1 MNNGADVDEDVDSE
15 EVDVPDLALLQQ
27 GLSAS
32 SFEAL
37 MQFLPN
43 RRFDCEDDEDTLEEN
58 TVFVAYTPKDFDVIT
73 ETYRRLHHREQVQLE
88 DQEGSSADVELKPIL
103 MEPLQPCLVGDRLR
117 VLNDDGVIR
126 INNILSDEICDR
138 LLSSI
143 NEILSEKLTSCVE
156 MTRETGFGNVLCR
169 DKRWDVYLR
178 NEGVYAEAL
187 KIILN
192 TPGSAISELLGGL
205 FENEDYGDVEFQEF
219 SALISD
225 PGSTSQPIH
234 PDSIYYEKAPMF
246 TVFLALQNIEMDM
259 GATVFLPRTN
269 NLESHT
275 AHKLKKNGIF
285 LNSCDYRQGLLKK
298 GDVAIMDS
306 KTLHFGDA
314 NIGACRRVLM
324 YFTLRRPNYFH
335 SCVPPIPLGSKWDDM
350 TLKIS
355 DCV

>member
-138 LLSSI
+138 LLS
-143 NEILSEKLTSCVE
+143 
-156 MTRETGFGNVLCR
+156 
-169 DKRWDVYLR
+169 
-178 NEGVYAEAL
+178 
-187 KIILN
+187 
-192 TPGSAISELLGGL
+192 
-205 FENEDYGDVEFQEF
+205 
-219 SALISD
+219 
-225 PGSTSQPIH
+225 
-234 PDSIYYEKAPMF
+234 
-246 TVFLALQNIEMDM
+246 
-259 GATVFLPRTN
+259 
-269 NLESHT
+269 
-275 AHKLKKNGIF
+275 
-285 LNSCDYRQGLLKK
+285 
-298 GDVAIMDS
+298 
-306 KTLHFGDA
+306 
-314 NIGACRRVLM
+314 
-324 YFTLRRPNYFH
+324 
-335 SCVPPIPLGSKWDDM
+335 
-350 TLKIS
+350 
-355 DCV
+355 